1 MPGTQG
7 RTREQLRKSIERNL
21 IGHRLIVSATTA
33 DGDATGLIDSTLL
46 GGDDNYNGWWFVA
59 TSPMTNAGA
68 IRRVSDYD
76 AASTR
81 LSWTRPLPEATVVN
95 DSYELWPSEY
105 PPEIIHDYIN
115 QSIGEAAGH
124 IYEPVEDVSLHAG
137 DGLARFPIP
146 EGVDA
151 ISKVL
156 VRVSAASIPAH
167 QAGSAVDGSTA
178 VWRTLPPRL
187 WGIDKGDCVLTL
199 TEGGRRLAGHAPLK
213 LVGGREPSPLSSD
226 TSSTVVPDEFIIARA
241 TALAL
246 LASPDLS
253 ESGRAASER
262 WDARTR
268 EARAAFPLLT
278 NVRRVG

>member
-1 MPGTQG
+1 MSGRQR
-7 RTREQLRKSIERNL
+7 RTREQLRRSIGRNL
-21 IGHRLIVSATTA
+21 IGHRLIVTSATS
-33 DGDATGLIDSTLL
+33 DGDTTGLIDDTLL

-59 TSPMTNAGA
+59 TSPMANAGTV
-68 IRRVSDYD
+68 RRVSDYD
-76 AASTR
+76 SASTR
-81 LSWTRPLPEATVVN
+81 LSWTRTLPEATVVN

-105 PPEIIHDYIN
+105 PPEVIHDYIN
-115 QSIGEAAGH
+115 QAISEAAGH

-178 VWRTLPPRL
+178 AWRTLPPHL
-187 WGIDKGDCVLTL
+187 WGIDKGDRALTL
-199 TEGGRRLAGHAPLK
+199 TDGGRRLAGHAPLK
-213 LVGGREPSPLSSD
+213 LVGGTEASAMSSD
-226 TSSTVVPDEFIIARA
+226 AASTVVPDEFIIARA
-241 TALAL
+241 TVLAL

-253 ESGRAASER
+253 ESGRAATEK

>member
-1 MPGTQG
+1 MGANGGEMRRVT
-7 RTREQLRKSIERNL
+7 NY
-21 IGHRLIVSATTA
+21 
-33 DGDATGLIDSTLL
+33 DSTS
-46 GGDDNYNGWWFVA
+46 N
-59 TSPMTNAGA
+59 
-68 IRRVSDYD
+68 
-76 AASTR
+76 R
-81 LSWTRPLPEATVVN
+81 LSWTRTLPEATVVN

-105 PPEIIHDYIN
+105 PPEVIHDYIN
-115 QSIGEAAGH
+115 QAIIEAAGH

-167 QAGSAVDGSTA
+167 QAGSTVDGSTA
-178 VWRTLPPRL
+178 AWRTLPPHL
-187 WGIDKGDCVLTL
+187 WGIDKGDRALTL
-199 TEGGRRLAGHAPLK
+199 TDGGRRLAGHAPLK
-213 LVGGREPSPLSSD
+213 LVGGTEASAMSSD
-226 TSSTVVPDEFIIARA
+226 AASTVVPDEFIIARA
-241 TALAL
+241 TVLAL

-253 ESGRAASER
+253 ESGRAATEK

-278 NVRRVG
+278 NVRRVE

>member
-1 MPGTQG
+1 MTGTQE
-7 RTREQLRKSIERNL
+7 RTREQLRKSIGRNL
-21 IGHRLIVSATTA
+21 IGHRLIVSAATS
-33 DGDATGLIDSTLL
+33 DGDTTGLIDDTLL

-76 AASTR
+76 SASTR
-81 LSWTRPLPEATVVN
+81 LSWTRPLPEATVIN
-95 DSYELWPSEY
+95 DSFELWPSEY
-105 PPEIIHDYIN
+105 PPSVIHDYMN
-115 QSIGEAAGH
+115 QAIGEAAGH
-124 IYEPVEDVSLHAG
+124 VYEPVEDVSLQAG
-137 DGLARFPIP
+137 GGVARFRIP

-156 VRVSAASIPAH
+156 VRVSVSSPAPIN
-167 QAGSAVDGSTA
+167 ADTA

-199 TEGGRRLAGHAPLK
+199 TEGGRRLAGTAPLK
-213 LVGGREPSPLSSD
+213 LIGGRAPSPLSTDAS
-226 TSSTVVPDEFIIARA
+226 TTVVPDEFIIARA
-241 TALAL
+241 TVLAL

>member
-1 MPGTQG
+1 MRARYVACP
-7 RTREQLRKSIERNL
+7 
-21 IGHRLIVSATTA
+21 TT
-33 DGDATGLIDSTLL
+33 
-46 GGDDNYNGWWFVA
+46 
-59 TSPMTNAGA
+59 PP
-68 IRRVSDYD
+68 R
-76 AASTR
+76 ASR
-81 LSWTRPLPEATVVN
+81 LSWTRPLSEATAIN

-105 PPEIIHDYIN
+105 PPEVIHDYIN
-115 QSIGEAAGH
+115 QAIGEAAGH
-124 IYEPVEDVSLHAG
+124 IYKPVEDVSLHAG

-151 ISKVL
+151 ISKVQ
-156 VRVSAASIPAH
+156 VRVSAASMPVH

-178 VWRTLPPRL
+178 VWRTLPAHL
-187 WGIDKGDCVLTL
+187 WGIEKGDRVLTL
-199 TEGGRRLAGHAPLK
+199 TGGGRRLAGYAPLK
-213 LVGGREPSPLSSD
+213 LVGGREPSPLTTD
-226 TSSTVVPDEFIIARA
+226 AASTVVPDEFIIARA

-278 NVRRVG
+278 DVRRVN

>member
-1 MPGTQG
+1 MPRIYG
-7 RTREQLRKSIERNL
+7 RTREQLRKSIGRNL
-21 IGHRLIVSATTA
+21 IGHRLIVSAA
-33 DGDATGLIDSTLL
+33 SSDGDTTGLVDDTLL

-59 TSPMTNAGA
+59 TSPMTNAGP

-76 AASTR
+76 STSAR
-81 LSWTRPLPEATVVN
+81 LSWTRPLSEATAIN

-105 PPEIIHDYIN
+105 PPEVIHDYIN

-151 ISKVL
+151 ISKVQ
-156 VRVSAASIPAH
+156 VRVSAASMPVH

-178 VWRTLPPRL
+178 VWRTLPAHL
-187 WGIDKGDCVLTL
+187 WGIDKGDRALTL
-199 TEGGRRLAGHAPLK
+199 TDGGRRLAGHAPLK
-213 LVGGREPSPLSSD
+213 LVGGREPSAMSSD
-226 TSSTVVPDEFIIARA
+226 AASTVVPDEFIIARA

-278 NVRRVG
+278 DVRRVN